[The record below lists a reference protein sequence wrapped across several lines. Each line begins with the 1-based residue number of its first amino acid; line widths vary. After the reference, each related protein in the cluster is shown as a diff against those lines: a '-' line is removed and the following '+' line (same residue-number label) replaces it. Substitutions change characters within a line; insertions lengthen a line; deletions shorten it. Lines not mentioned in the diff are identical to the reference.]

1 MIGKLLQALRGALK
15 LGRTVRP
22 KPAPRHLCLEALE
35 DRSVPAFLA
44 PVTSAGG
51 GFNLTVADFNR
62 DGRADVAVFANDT
75 NDTVTVSLGQSDGT
89 LQKAS
94 STNLA
99 VKDQVLLDFGFADVN
114 GDGKLDLISHGDT
127 LVLQS
132 AKRNGVSNGDPGY
145 YAVYQNVW
153 LGKGDGSFGTR
164 TTTLW
169 YTTTDPMFLTPFS
182 PSNPTSTF
190 ADFNHDGILDRATL
204 STDAVSVS
212 LGNGTGTYQPAQT
225 YAAGPSPGSIAA
237 GDFNGDG
244 LIDLVVVNSPSSSK
258 PTFSVLLNDGSW

>member
-1 MIGKLLQALRGALK
+1 MIGKLLQTLRGALK

-89 LQKAS
+89 LKQAS
-94 STNLA
+94 STKLA
-99 VKDQVLLDFGFADVN
+99 IKNQVLLDFGFADVN
-114 GDGKLDLISHGDT
+114 GDGKLDLISHGYT
-127 LVLQS
+127 VVSPS
-132 AKRNGVSNGDPGY
+132 AKGVSYPETY
-145 YAVYQNVW
+145 YEVYQNVW

-169 YTTTDPMFLTPFS
+169 YTTTDGMFLTPFS

-204 STDAVSVS
+204 STNAVSVS
-212 LGNGTGTYQPAQT
+212 LGNGDGTYQPAQT

-258 PTFSVLLNDGSW
+258 AKFSVLLNDGSW